1 MVKRYQLPTFFTV
14 PPEKRM
20 MTPARPASYQRLN
33 EAEEVFAQIE
43 LRSEDSKEVG
53 PSEEVT
59 ELNL

>member
-1 MVKRYQLPTFFTV
+1 MVKRYQLPTFFGV

-20 MTPARPASYQRLN
+20 MTPARPASYQLLN
-33 EAEEVFAQIE
+33 EEVFAQIE